1 MSELRHGQIYLKG
14 DSIVITSTISP
25 EARGKALYNMNM
37 LLSIRAQQLAANA
50 MRRGIAE
57 DRKCNLPDA
66 VGRQPFDSKQRT
78 VLDGLVQAP
87 LPGS

>member
-1 MSELRHGQIYLKG
+1 MSEPRYGQIYLKG
-14 DSIVITSTISP
+14 DSIAITSTISP

-37 LLSIRAQQLAANA
+37 LLSIRAQQLAVNA
-50 MRRGIAE
+50 MRSRVTE

-66 VGRQPFDSKQRT
+66 VCRQPFDSKQRT